1 MVQEQKTKEA
11 HRPMIFSSMLMSCYS
26 DELLLQK
33 DLPLKEKPENQNEVK
48 HFMEQSTPQDHWQAI
63 FLLLTSHSDK
73 MKSQMVGFGSDFLT
87 AMQKAIE

>member
-1 MVQEQKTKEA
+1 
-11 HRPMIFSSMLMSCYS
+11 MIFTKMTLQM
-26 DELLLQK
+26 LLQN